1 MAVLALSLLTEVPA
15 QVHWDVEVPAMGQL
29 VYGCA
34 AGGHDTSRDG
44 RFFEKSAHHGHRSG
58 ASSCRPCRV
67 GREPCHQ
74 VDEAPVAP
82 HL

>member
-1 MAVLALSLLTEVPA
+1 MAVLALSLLAEGPA
-15 QVHWDVEVPAMGQL
+15 QVRWDVEVPAMGQL
-29 VYGCA
+29 LCGFA
-34 AGGHDTSRDG
+34 AGGLDMSRDG

-58 ASSCRPCRV
+58 ASSRRPCRV

-74 VDEAPVAP
+74 VDEAPAAP